1 MTDQNPASMTI
12 IRGQKFAKTFN
23 LGDPTQVYTFQQP
36 YLLDEKD
43 YIILTKTRN
52 LLAAYAHSI
61 LAGATLLGFGVLA
74 KYFYSIYSRQPSK
87 IEEWELIVL
96 LIAFIIS
103 GLLLGIGA
111 LLPNDRK
118 KLLRNIQKHFK
129 ENERMVGA
137 LWKK

>member
-1 MTDQNPASMTI
+1 MMDQNTASMTI
-12 IRGQKFAKTFN
+12 IRDQKFGQTFN

-43 YIILTKTRN
+43 YIIFAKTRSP
-52 LLAAYAHSI
+52 LAIYSHSI
-61 LAGATLLGFGVLA
+61 LAGATFLGFGVLA
-74 KYFYSIYSRQPSK
+74 KYFYSIYSKQPSK
-87 IEEWELIVL
+87 IEEWELISL

-111 LLPNDRK
+111 LLPNDKK
-118 KLLRNIQKHFK
+118 KLLKKIKKYFK

>member
-1 MTDQNPASMTI
+1 MDQITASMTI
-12 IRGQKFAKTFN
+12 IRDQKFGKTFN

-43 YIILTKTRN
+43 YIILTKTHSS
-52 LLAAYAHSI
+52 LATYAHTI
-61 LAGATLLGFGVLA
+61 LGGATLIGFGVFA
-74 KYFYSIYSRQPSK
+74 KYFHSIYSKQPSK
-87 IEEWELIVL
+87 IEEWELISL

-111 LLPNDRK
+111 LLPNDK
-118 KLLRNIQKHFK
+118 KQLLKKIKKHFK